1 MRFRLNPCPVPP
13 SCRHSLLWLFSC
25 SSTTSFLKKLA
36 FLQQAG
42 EHDTEAVVKTCILIY
57 KPKVEWGEEEW
68 GEGAEGGKEEE
79 GREKKEEEREGEE
92 RKEEEGREEGEGG
105 GRGRGKGKTRE

>member
-1 MRFRLNPCPVPP
+1 M
-13 SCRHSLLWLFSC
+13 SC
-25 SSTTSFLKKLA
+25 SSILSSFPPVVVLLFQHQFLKKLA

-57 KPKVEWGEEEW
+57 KPKVEWGEKEW

-92 RKEEEGREEGEGG
+92 RKEEEGREEGK
-105 GRGRGKGKTRE
+105 GRLENEFKRVKQIT